1 MRKAKKNDSY
11 ELAPN
16 SFIIIKTNEQLNIPT
31 NLVGRVGEK
40 NSVMRLG
47 LKVDAPLY
55 HPGHR
60 TFGFLRV
67 QNLTG
72 NAIQLNK
79 GFKIAQIFFEELKDV
94 PNKPY
99 NKPPAASFNEED
111 DYKGYGNYSS
121 LYNSL
126 IKGMEKSKS
135 ELDNMKS
142 TIYANVLTLM
152 GIMVA
157 IFSLVSVNFSNAITN
172 SISLKQLALVNI
184 TLTLCIV
191 VLLGSVVFIV
201 NHSRKN
207 WFTLV
212 YSLIIVA
219 LAIAVAF
226 IVF

>member
-1 MRKAKKNDSY
+1 
-11 ELAPN
+11 
-16 SFIIIKTNEQLNIPT
+16 
-31 NLVGRVGEK
+31 
-40 NSVMRLG
+40 MRLG

-99 NKPPAASFNEED
+99 NKQPAASFNEED

-219 LAIAVAF
+219 LAIAVTF